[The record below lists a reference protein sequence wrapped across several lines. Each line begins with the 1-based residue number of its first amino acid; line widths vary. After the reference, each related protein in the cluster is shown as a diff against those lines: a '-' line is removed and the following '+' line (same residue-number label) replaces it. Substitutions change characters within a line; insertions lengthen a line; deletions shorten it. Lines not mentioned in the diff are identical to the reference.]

1 LNFKHKKLS
10 VFGLPNI
17 FKNFLNIGIFQF
29 ASILLQLLAIPLIT
43 RKYGLVIFGEIAL
56 TTSVAYLLGNFVN
69 YGTNQT
75 AIKDVAIAKS
85 NSTELSKIFSKFFWL
100 RFVVFLTTATIAT
113 IATITTIED
122 KTWLWLSVAPL
133 ILSETINPLYF
144 LVGTEKVHWIS
155 WGNMLTRA
163 GSLLLIFFTTI
174 HTNQALM
181 MNLFVGVPLM
191 IFYMLVSIY
200 IIYIYKIKITK
211 IDLVL
216 LKSTL
221 HHNFYVTFNG
231 NSALM
236 QQTIFLFFVAGIKNP
251 LLLGAYGI
259 VDKLLGA
266 ARQLT
271 SSFSLAIYPRASA
284 LHHEMPSLWMSFRKK
299 LQKIYAVVFLSAGV
313 FLYLMSDSLV
323 QWITK
328 EPNLLAIEFV
338 KIFSLVPL
346 LIALNANNVI
356 DLLLSN
362 KYKEMFYIS
371 LMVLLSTIILSFSIT
386 QWNNIMSLGWYP
398 VLMEG
403 TCLQIYAFYIRRL
416 KLHTV

>member
-1 LNFKHKKLS
+1 LNFQHKRLS
-10 VFGLPNI
+10 IFGLPNI

-29 ASILLQLLAIPLIT
+29 AGMLLQLLAIPLIT
-43 RKYGLVIFGEIAL
+43 RKYGLEIFGEIAL
-56 TTSVAYLLGNFVN
+56 TTSFAFLLGNFVN

-85 NSTELSKIFSKFFWL
+85 NPTELSKIFSKVFWL
-100 RFVVFLTTATIAT
+100 RFVVFLIIIVMTTM
-113 IATITTIED
+113 ITMTTQ
-122 KTWLWLSVAPL
+122 KKGLLLWLSITPL
-133 ILSETINPLYF
+133 IFSELINPLYF

-155 WGNMLTRA
+155 WGNLLTRA

-174 HTNQALM
+174 HSNQAMM
-181 MNLFVGVPLM
+181 MNFFIGVPL
-191 IFYMLVSIY
+191 ILFYALVSIY

-221 HHNFYVTFNG
+221 QHNFYVTFNG

-284 LHHEMPSLWMSFRKK
+284 LHHEMPSLWLSFRKK

-313 FLYLMSDSLV
+313 FLYLISDLLV

-403 TCLQIYAFYIRRL
+403 ACLLIYAFYIRRL
-416 KLHTV
+416 KLHIV

>member
-1 LNFKHKKLS
+1 MSKL
-10 VFGLPNI
+10 GLPNI

-29 ASILLQLLAIPLIT
+29 AGMFLQLLAIPLIT
-43 RKYGLVIFGEIAL
+43 RKYGLEVFGEIAL
-56 TTSVAYLLGNFVN
+56 TTSVGYLLGNLVN

-85 NSTELSKIFSKFFWL
+85 NNFELSKIFSKVFWPRL
-100 RFVVFLTTATIAT
+100 VVFLTIT
-113 IATITTIED
+113 TITTITTTTTAE
-122 KTWLWLSVAPL
+122 KNILLWLSIAPI
-133 ILSETINPLYF
+133 ILSEIINPLYF
-144 LVGTEKVHWIS
+144 LVGIEKVHWIS

-163 GSLLLIFFTTI
+163 GSLLLIFLTTVRS
-174 HTNQALM
+174 NQAMM

-191 IFYMLVSIY
+191 VFYALVSMQ
-200 IIYIYKIKITK
+200 IIRSYKIKITK
-211 IDLVL
+211 IDFNQ
-216 LKSTL
+216 LKSVL
-221 HHNFYVTFNG
+221 QQNFYVTFNG

-284 LHHEMPSLWMSFRKK
+284 LHHQNPSLWLSFRKK
-299 LQKIYAVVFLSAGV
+299 LQIIYTILFLGTGILV
-313 FLYLMSDSLV
+313 YIMSDSLV

-328 EPNLLAIEFV
+328 EPNLLAIQFV
-338 KIFSLVPL
+338 RIFSPVPML
-346 LIALNANNVI
+346 LALNANNVI

-371 LMVLLSTIILSFSIT
+371 LLVMVSTIILSFSIT
-386 QWNNIMSLGWYP
+386 QWNNIVSLGWYP
-398 VLMEG
+398 IMMEG
-403 TCLQIYAFYIRRL
+403 TCLLIYALYIKKL
-416 KLHTV
+416 KLHKGWLV